1 MLTTLRKTGLRTTWV
16 QRALQLLAVM
26 VLVGMSAL
34 SGPATANALGFSCKE
49 VPGPQSPNEAAPAFF
64 DSASENKPAD
74 TAGFNGTGYGSHG
87 WAGLSWHV
95 YDLGCG
101 DDITGVSL
109 VRSKTDLGNQFLAI
123 GQSFAAAAFWL
134 DDQANTTADGE
145 RTGREGALAEFDK
158 IVLAVSD
165 SLRPTVYGP
174 WIGIGLAVAGVII
187 LYRAL
192 RGDAAAV
199 TKQLAI
205 GAAALAIGGL
215 MVGAPAK
222 AIAIGDDTFN
232 SLITKTQGQIFE
244 AAGLVDDPRLVITD
258 RIILPDIQKGYFGSN
273 ASPENIKELWPK
285 LRTSLAYTYDE
296 QERISADNSAQKEID
311 EDKKKKYEEVVE
323 ELDGKGLSYSTFQ
336 GKESSRV
343 SVGLMSMIKT
353 SMPSILWI
361 GASILKISA
370 LLALRLAIIT
380 APVWIP
386 IAIVSGSVLAR
397 VGRILG
403 GIYLWAVAAAVL
415 MSVYL
420 MFLIK
425 LYTNADVDGTW
436 RLWFLVI
443 LTMVFWMVLRPFK
456 RLSQTITQSSHGA
469 IGGMMDRHKNGSWKQ
484 KLLTASSMVANPAMG
499 LAEHALELGRKG
511 TKSMSDRAGGQWSD
525 MTSGNKSPIIRQEG
539 RALSA
544 ARTDDYR
551 DRSRMAKLAA
561 LRSADPAAVSGA
573 LAGLRGVSRDKAE
586 SGNRLPGID
595 LTAGRAEGNR
605 HGGVAD
611 LRKHE
616 SSGGFSEGFDVH
628 DTGDGEVF
636 IPRQESSRW
645 DGGADAVIAPTTVY
659 RPSEDDHASPE
670 SSESSSRP
678 WVRINRPAAETH
690 STRPSD
696 SGLSHAGLREGSP
709 APSTAVIERPNRD
722 LGAR

>member
-1 MLTTLRKTGLRTTWV
+1 MLATLRKTGLRTTWV
-16 QRALQLLAVM
+16 QRVVQLLAVM

-64 DSASENKPAD
+64 DSASENKPD
-74 TAGFNGTGYGSHG
+74 SELGFGETGYGTYG

-109 VRSKTDLGNQFLAI
+109 VRSKTDLGNQFLVI

-134 DDQANTTADGE
+134 DDQANTTAEGE
-145 RTGREGALAEFDK
+145 QTGRQGALAEFDK
-158 IVLAVSD
+158 IVLSVSD

-174 WIGIGLAVAGVII
+174 WIGLGLAVAGLII
-187 LYRAL
+187 LYRGL
-192 RGDAAAV
+192 RSDAAAV

-244 AAGLVDDPRLVITD
+244 AAGLTDDPRLVITD
-258 RIILPDIQKGYFGSN
+258 EIILPDIRKGYFGSN
-273 ASPENIKELWPK
+273 ASPENMKELWPD
-285 LRTSLAYTYDE
+285 LRNSLAYTYDE
-296 QERISADNSAQKEID
+296 QQRINEDNSAQKDID
-311 EDKKKKYEEVVE
+311 EDKKKQYEDIVDK
-323 ELDGKGLSYSTFQ
+323 LDEKGLSYSTFQ

-343 SVGLMSMIKT
+343 SIGLMSMIKT
-353 SMPSILWI
+353 SLPSILWI
-361 GASILKISA
+361 GASVLKISA

-380 APVWIP
+380 APLWVP

-415 MSVYL
+415 MAVYL
-420 MFLIK
+420 MFLIN
-425 LYTNADVDGTW
+425 LYRNVNVDGTW

-443 LTMVFWMVLRPFK
+443 LTIVFWTVLRPFK
-456 RLSQTITQSSHGA
+456 RLSQTVTQSSHGA
-469 IGGMMDRHKNGSWKQ
+469 IGGMMNRQKNGSWKS
-484 KLLTASSMVANPAMG
+484 KLMTAGSMVANPAMG
-499 LAEHALELGRKG
+499 LAEHALEMGRKG
-511 TKSMSDRAGGQWSD
+511 MSRTSDAAGRQWSD
-525 MTSGNKSPIIRQEG
+525 MASGNKTPIVRQEG
-539 RALSA
+539 RAISA

-551 DRSRMAKLAA
+551 DRSRQAKLAA
-561 LRSADPAAVSGA
+561 LRSGDPAAMSGA
-573 LAGLRGVSRDKAE
+573 LAGLRNASVNTAE

-595 LTAGRAEGNR
+595 LAAGRSD
-605 HGGVAD
+605 GGRQGQMMD
-611 LRKHE
+611 LRKHD
-616 SSGGFSEGFDVH
+616 SGSGFTDGFDSH
-628 DTGDGEVF
+628 NTGDGEVF
-636 IPRQESSRW
+636 VPRQQASRW

-659 RPSEDDHASPE
+659 RPSTDDTSTNP
-670 SSESSSRP
+670 SEPSARP
-678 WVRINRPAAETH
+678 LVTFARPAAGSST
-690 STRPSD
+690 TRPS
-696 SGLSHAGLREGSP
+696 SSNLPHAGMREGSST
-709 APSTAVIERPNRD
+709 PSTAVIERPNRD
-722 LGAR
+722 LGVR

>member
-1 MLTTLRKTGLRTTWV
+1 MLTTLRKTGFRAPWV
-16 QRALQLLAVM
+16 QRVVQLLAVM

-74 TAGFNGTGYGSHG
+74 TAGFNGTGYGTYG

-109 VRSKTDLGNQFLAI
+109 VRSKTDLGNQFLAT

-134 DDQANTTADGE
+134 DDQANSTAEGE
-145 RTGREGALAEFDK
+145 HTGRQGALAEFDK

-244 AAGLVDDPRLVITD
+244 AAGLSDDPRLVITD
-258 RIILPDIQKGYFGSN
+258 EIILPDIRKGYFGSN
-273 ASPENIKELWPK
+273 ASPENIKELWPD
-285 LRTSLAYTYDE
+285 LRNSLAYTYDE
-296 QERISADNSAQKEID
+296 QERISADNSAQKDID
-311 EDKKKKYEEVVE
+311 EDKKKQYEGIVE

-343 SVGLMSMIKT
+343 SIGLMSMIKT

-386 IAIVSGSVLAR
+386 VAIVSGSTLAR

-420 MFLIK
+420 MFLIN
-425 LYTNADVDGTW
+425 LYRNEAVDGTW

-456 RLSQTITQSSHGA
+456 RLSQTVTQSSHGA

-499 LAEHALELGRKG
+499 LAEHALEVGRKG
-511 TKSMSDRAGGQWSD
+511 ISAGPDRVGKAAGRGWSD
-525 MTSGNKSPIIRQEG
+525 LMPKPIIRQEG

-551 DRSRMAKLAA
+551 DRARMAKLAA
-561 LRSADPAAVSGA
+561 LRSEDRVFVSGA
-573 LAGLRGVSRDKAE
+573 MDGLRNSSVYK

-595 LTAGRAEGNR
+595 LATGRSD
-605 HGGVAD
+605 GGRQGQMMD

-616 SSGGFSEGFDVH
+616 SGTGFTDGFDSH
-628 DTGDGEVF
+628 NTGDGEVF
-636 IPRQESSRW
+636 APRQEPNRW
-645 DGGADAVIAPTTVY
+645 DGGPGAVIAPTTVY
-659 RPSEDDHASPE
+659 RPSDDDR
-670 SSESSSRP
+670 SSDSSGSSQRP
-678 WVRINRPAAETH
+678 WVQINRPAPESH
-690 STRPSD
+690 STRPSG
-696 SGLSHAGLREGSP
+696 SGLPHAGIREGSP
-709 APSTAVIERPNRD
+709 APSTAALERLNRH
-722 LGAR
+722 LGVR